1 MQRAYQ
7 TALPISKLFGLPIH
21 TEEDFKKINGGAW
34 EEKKPEEIL
43 RLYRNANALWLK
55 DIRLARCTGG
65 ENMQEVQNRAIKA
78 LKKSFIITP
87 LKFSAFLLY

>member
-1 MQRAYQ
+1 M
-7 TALPISKLFGLPIH
+7 PISKLFGLPIH
-21 TEEDFKKINGGAW
+21 TEEDFKEINGGAW

-65 ENMQEVQNRAIKA
+65 ENMQEVQNRGTMGTYIFCQ
-78 LKKSFIITP
+78 LLNIIPREMPVT
-87 LKFSAFLLY
+87 LL